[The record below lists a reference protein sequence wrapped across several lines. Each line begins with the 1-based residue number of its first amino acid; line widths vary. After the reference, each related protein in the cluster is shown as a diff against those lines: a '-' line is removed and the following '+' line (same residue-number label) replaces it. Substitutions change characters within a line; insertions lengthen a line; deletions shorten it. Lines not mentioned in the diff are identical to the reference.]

1 MLAEMPLSRRERG
14 TFLAQ
19 VELFPVG
26 KGTHCTSTT
35 SSERDSISA
44 TQRHCLLQEWY
55 FAAGNAIKQRRKR
68 CHLQQ
73 EQNFF
78 QVLEAKNHSIS
89 SSITNKRKGHHLVK
103 YWWKATLFWQLE
115 DSFPLLSAEE
125 RDCIYNKSYIV
136 NSSTSAIISRK
147 KRHNLLL
154 HQCHLQQQQHIFQ
167 QQMEMSLTERAKY
180 IFGSKS
186 VTMYGSSWR
195 CQ

>member
-1 MLAEMPLSRRERG
+1 MLVEVPLSRTERG

-35 SSERDSISA
+35 SSKRDSISA
-44 TQRHCLLQEWY
+44 TPFSATAALVTAAAWDANNCKRKMHRFQEEWCYVLLFTDTAGGAFNSRRKRHCLLQEWY

-103 YWWKATLFWQLE
+103 YWWQY
-115 DSFPLLSAEE
+115 S
-125 RDCIYNKSYIV
+125 
-136 NSSTSAIISRK
+136 
-147 KRHNLLL
+147 
-154 HQCHLQQQQHIFQ
+154 HQ
-167 QQMEMSLTERAKY
+167 EK
-180 IFGSKS
+180 
-186 VTMYGSSWR
+186 
-195 CQ
+195 